1 MAEFNRNFVQEWK
14 QKLAVDLMGV
24 ASVDGAS
31 PAEFRAMATALL
43 PGVKSVVVMGRELYQ
58 EVVSLLQP
66 TRQAGEAEPGELL
79 KVHTDYVSGS
89 LNRAVHEMSAH
100 FRAKG
105 FRSLPLPAKIPT
117 DERFLKALFS
127 FKHAAYLAGLGTIG
141 RHSLLITP
149 EFGPRVRLACLLTE
163 AAVEPW
169 GMSPGEYCLKCDA
182 CVRACPARA
191 IESRGPDGP
200 YAVNGFACRAYRQ
213 AGMTC
218 AVCMKAC
225 SEKIARH
232 QTGFLV

>member
-1 MAEFNRNFVQEWK
+1 MEEFNRAFIDKWK
-14 QKLAVDLMGV
+14 KELDIELMG
-24 ASVDGAS
+24 AALLGEES
-31 PAEFRAMATALL
+31 PKELREKAMALL
-43 PGVKSVVVMGRELYQ
+43 PSARSVVVMGKELYQ
-58 EVVSLLQP
+58 EVVSLLEP

-79 KVHTDYVSGS
+79 KVHTDYISGR

-163 AAVEPW
+163 APLDPSGVSAQ
-169 GMSPGEYCLKCDA
+169 EYCLKCDA

-200 YAVNGFACRAYRQ
+200 YEVNGFACRAYRQ

-232 QTGFLV
+232 PTGFLV